1 MTGLADSRP
10 GRVLLGLALLG
21 LFAVPACAGLF
32 SRPAETRVVI
42 FHSNDVHGKIDNFA
56 KVAPILEAE
65 RKTGADVFFFSAC
78 DNFTGDPV
86 IDWAD
91 PPGGPMF
98 DLLDRLG
105 LDVLSLGNHE
115 FDYQLGPVRKLAARF
130 PTVSANIDPEPGVL
144 PELKPHVVLKTKQGA
159 RLVVF
164 GLIQVEPENRVP
176 STHPD
181 KVKGLRFS
189 DPLSKVPELKKLR
202 AAGDV
207 LIGLTHIGHEQDLR
221 LAEAMPEIDV
231 IIGGHSHTR
240 VDPAV
245 MAGGVLVAMAG
256 ADNRFLGRVDL
267 RLENGR
273 VVEKKGRLIDLTQPL
288 EEDPAVKAMIATY
301 YQNPALAR
309 VIARAPVEVAGKDA
323 LGSLMTDAIRQ
334 TLGLDVAFQNNG
346 GIRLD
351 RLPEEITLRDIYT
364 LDPFGNQV
372 VQFVMTAAE
381 IRSLVKSSW
390 DKRKDIDLQ
399 VSGLSYLVRADG
411 QGRVLDVKLSNPDGS
426 PLAEDRTFKVG
437 VSSYIAVSYQFDHR
451 DPGRSL
457 QTTPAEA
464 LIRFLESGPDLTVYR
479 DVKRAFK
486 EITGPSPRG

>member
-1 MTGLADSRP
+1 MTGLPASRSA
-10 GRVLLGLALLG
+10 RAFLGLALLG
-21 LFAVPACAGLF
+21 LFASPSCASLSSG
-32 SRPAETRVVI
+32 PAETRVVI

-56 KVAPILEAE
+56 KVARILEAE
-65 RKTGADVFFFSAC
+65 RKTGADVFFFSAG

-86 IDWAD
+86 TDWAD
-91 PPGGPMF
+91 PPGRPMVE
-98 DLLDRLG
+98 LLGRLG

-115 FDYQLGPVRKLAARF
+115 FDYQMGPVRELAARF

-144 PELKPHVVLKTKQGA
+144 PELRPHVVLKTKGGV

-164 GLIQVEPENRVP
+164 GLIQVEPDNGVP

-189 DPLSKVPELKKLR
+189 DPMSKVPELKKLR
-202 AAGDV
+202 AAGEV

-221 LAEAMPEIDV
+221 LAKAMPEIDV

-240 VDPAV
+240 VHPAV
-245 MAGGVLVAMAG
+245 LAGGVLVAMAG

-267 RLENGR
+267 RIDNGR
-273 VVEKKGRLIDLTQPL
+273 VVEKKGHLIDLTQPL
-288 EEDPAVKAMIATY
+288 EEDEAVKAMIAEY
-301 YQNPALAR
+301 YQNPTLAR
-309 VIARAPVEVAGKDA
+309 VIARAPLEVAGKDA

-334 TLGLDVAFQNNG
+334 TLGLDIAFQNNG

-351 RLPEEITLRDIYT
+351 RLPQDITLRDIYT
-364 LDPFGNQV
+364 LDPFGNQI
-372 VQFVMTAAE
+372 VQVVMTPAE
-381 IRSLVKSSW
+381 IRSLIKSSW

-411 QGRVLDVKLSNPDGS
+411 EGRVLEVKLSNPDGS
-426 PLAEDRTFKVG
+426 PMAEDGTYKVG
-437 VSSYIAVSYQFDHR
+437 LSSYIAVSYNFDHR

-457 QTTPAEA
+457 QTTPAEV
-464 LIRFLESGPDLTVYR
+464 LIRFLESGPDLTAYR

-486 EITGPSPRG
+486 EKTGETPRS